1 MAYSQTEVAL
11 NNGRHFLDIVNVMQ
25 VVISDFEL
33 CRYFIK
39 AIKKKKRDTA

>member
-1 MAYSQTEVAL
+1 MAYSQTEGAL
-11 NNGRHFLDIVNVMQ
+11 NNGRHFFNKVNVLQ

-39 AIKKKKRDTA
+39 ASKKKRDTA